1 MLDRNAKSLDLIDP
15 GIHLFVGFR
24 GLGLK
29 EELEGIIREFRPGG
43 IVLFKRN
50 VENRSQVKKLVA
62 DAREF
67 SLEETGRPLLVA
79 IDQEGGPVQRLSP
92 HFTDLPSAKE
102 LAAEGPEAI
111 KKWARKAAFDLVE
124 IGIQINFAP
133 VLDIVPE
140 GNHFLHPRSLGSSP
154 QMVAEL
160 GRAWIEALQE
170 NGVSATAKHFPGLG
184 RAALDPHHF
193 SPVIQ
198 DKDPAGFFD
207 DLLPFRAAMDAGV
220 HCVMSSH
227 AVYPAIDPARPATL
241 SRKINHQILREDL
254 GFGGVLLSDD
264 LDMEAIGANYSPEQ
278 VLGLA
283 LACSTDFMLLCQKID
298 NIRPFFRAIAE
309 LIESNEQMRKA
320 HAQSRARIAR
330 LFQFHFPY

>member
-1 MLDRNAKSLDLIDP
+1 LGTIDP

-24 GLGLK
+24 GLGLDG
-29 EELEGIIREFRPGG
+29 ELESIIREFRPGG
-43 IVLFKRN
+43 IVLFRRNIENHSQIKRL
-50 VENRSQVKKLVA
+50 VK

-67 SLEETGRPLLVA
+67 AREETGRPLLVA
-79 IDQEGGPVQRLSP
+79 IDQEGGPVQRLTP

-102 LAAEGPEAI
+102 LSAEGPEAI
-111 KKWARKAAFDLVE
+111 KKWARTAALDLVE

-133 VLDIVPE
+133 VLDVVPE

-154 QMVAEL
+154 QKVAEL
-160 GRAWIEALQE
+160 GLAWIEALQE
-170 NGVSATAKHFPGLG
+170 NGVSSTAKHFPGLG

-198 DKDPAGFFD
+198 DKNPAGFMD
-207 DLLPFRAAMDAGV
+207 DLLPFRAAIDAGV

-241 SRKINHQILREDL
+241 SSRINNQILRQDL
-254 GFGGVLLSDD
+254 GFGGVLFSDD
-264 LDMEAIGANYSPEQ
+264 LDMEAIGTNYSPEQ

-298 NIRPFFRAIAE
+298 NIRLFYRAIAE
-309 LIESNEQMRKA
+309 LIERDEQLREA
-320 HAQSRARIAR
+320 HSQSRARIAR
-330 LFQFHFPY
+330 LVQLHFPQ